1 LKDKATFC
9 FRRMKTGEVV
19 GEIINEV
26 GAIVE
31 TRSFGEMTEE
41 EFRRVLKFVQ
51 REYPDLAPD
60 DPIEFI
66 GN

>member
-1 LKDKATFC
+1 
-9 FRRMKTGEVV
+9 MKTGEVV